1 VASLPAAFVLECH
14 QQKRTTNNILSGK
27 EGLHLDDK
35 HNNDTCD
42 VSIESIIDI
51 VTSYVSDPDN
61 LNIIRRAYHLA
72 QQQHD
77 NQFRKSGEPYII
89 HPLAVAHILASWQT
103 GPKTIAAGLMHDII
117 EDTEITYEEL
127 VSSFDQDIANLV
139 DGVTKLTQI
148 DYVSKESAQAENHRK
163 MLLAMSR
170 DIRVILIKLADR
182 LHNIRTLKHLRPE
195 KQTRIARETM
205 DIYVPIAHRL
215 GMYQVKAEFE
225 DTCLRYLEP
234 EAYYNIVRL
243 MKKRKHEREADVG
256 NMIDLLSNI
265 LTQENFNFDINGRIK
280 NIFSIFKKMN
290 NGDREFEEIYDL
302 LAIRLIVDSL
312 QDCYGA
318 LGIIHA
324 HFKPIP
330 NRFKD
335 YIAMPK
341 PNMYQSLHT
350 TVIAT
355 NGNIYE
361 IQIRTP
367 EMDEIAE
374 HGVAAHWAYKENAR
388 TPAEEQKEIKDKLK
402 WYDTL
407 NTYEDE
413 VNDASSLLEFV
424 KEDIFN
430 ANVYVFTPQGDVLD
444 FPPKS
449 TPIDFAYRVHTDL
462 GHRTTGAIVNGRIV
476 PLTYEMKMGDVVE
489 IKSNRNSFGPS
500 ESWLNVVATTQ
511 ARQKIK
517 QFFNKAKKQ
526 DNIVRG
532 EELLLVELK
541 TMNKTIAD
549 IDIVRASNIQKKL
562 NVSTLEDLYHDIGRG
577 HILAK
582 SFLER
587 YFEDELKVDEKVLV
601 AEINEPKPAKKTI
614 NKYGIIVDGLANVD
628 IKLSKCCYPVPG
640 DDIRGYITRTSG
652 IAIHHS
658 LCPNI
663 KDKDRFVDVW
673 FTDDV
678 KPTFTTK
685 VRVRAVARKNILSDI
700 ITRLSTLTVNIE
712 SLNTST
718 QKDTVT
724 IDLEL
729 SITHLD
735 ILNRCAASL
744 RAIKDVFSVERVIG

>member
-1 VASLPAAFVLECH
+1 MNEKSRGDHHE
-14 QQKRTTNNILSGK
+14 I
-27 EGLHLDDK
+27 
-35 HNNDTCD
+35 
-42 VSIESIIDI
+42 SIDSIINIASEYILDLD
-51 VTSYVSDPDN
+51 S
-61 LNIIRRAYHLA
+61 LNIIKQAYHLA
-72 QQQHD
+72 EQQHGD
-77 NQFRKSGEPYII
+77 QFRKSGEPYII

-103 GPKTIAAGLMHDII
+103 GPKTIAAGLMHDVI
-117 EDTEITYEEL
+117 EDTNITYDEL
-127 VSSFDQDIANLV
+127 ATLFDEDVANLV

-182 LHNIRTLKHLRPE
+182 LHNIRTLEHLQLE

-234 EAYYNIVRL
+234 ESFYKVVRL
-243 MKKRKHEREADVG
+243 MKKKKHEREADVG
-256 NMIDLLSNI
+256 NMIDHLSTF
-265 LTQENFNFDINGRIK
+265 LAKEGFNFDIKGRIK
-280 NIFSIFKKMN
+280 NIYSIFKKMD
-290 NGDREFEEIYDL
+290 GDERDFEEIYDL
-302 LAIRLIVDSL
+302 LAIRLIVDSV

-374 HGVAAHWAYKENAR
+374 HGVAAHWAYKENVR

-413 VNDASSLLEFV
+413 INDASSLLEFV

-476 PLTYEMKMGDVVE
+476 PLTYEMKMGDVIE

-500 ESWLNVVATTQ
+500 ESWLNIVATTQ

-517 QFFNKAKKQ
+517 QFFNKAKKR
-526 DNIVRG
+526 DNILRG
-532 EELLLVELK
+532 QELLLVELK
-541 TMNKTIAD
+541 AMNKTLSD
-549 IDIVRASNIQKKL
+549 IDIVRASSIQKKL
-562 NVSTLEDLYHDIGRG
+562 NVDTMEDLHHEIGRG
-577 HILAK
+577 HVLAK

-587 YFEDELKVDEKVLV
+587 YFEDELKVDEEVLV
-601 AEINEPKPAKKTI
+601 AEINEPKQVKKTI
-614 NKYGIIVDGLANVD
+614 NKFGIIVDGLANVD

-640 DDIRGYITRTSG
+640 DEIRGYITRTNG

-663 KDKDRFVDVW
+663 RDKDRFVDVW
-673 FTDDV
+673 FAEDV
-678 KPTFTTK
+678 KSTFTAK
-685 VRVRAVARKNILSDI
+685 IRLRASARKNILSDV
-700 ITRLSTLTVNIE
+700 ITRLSTLAVNIE

-718 QKDTVT
+718 QRDTVT

-729 SITHLD
+729 SITHLE

-744 RAIKDVFSVERVIG
+744 RAIKDIFFVERIIG